1 MRNRGRRCKRKRW
14 ERERDLLCVS
24 LSRRETLLVWTRV
37 VVVKMDLKN
46 IQEVDFDFE
55 KSRKGGRSQG
65 SLVGFR
71 LEELDGWR

>member
-1 MRNRGRRCKRKRW
+1 MRNRGRRCKKKGG
-14 ERERDLLCVS
+14 RERDLLCVS

-55 KSRKGGRSQG
+55 KSRRRGRSQG
-65 SLVGFR
+65 SLLGFR